1 MPLLLVCHSIVIPS
15 FLTHSSNSSIIQVII
30 LIFYLCDFIV
40 ILSFLTHSS
49 HSIVIPSFLNHS
61 SHFNA
66 IQSFLAHS
74 VTISSFRCHSSI
86 MIYFGTEGILLP
98 QTPLGAMPKY
108 VFHHSSHSNTIQSFL
123 DHSVNI
129 SSFRCHSSIMI
140 YFGTTG
146 TTTQTPLVPCQN
158 IYSVIPDSFQS
169 FG

>member
-1 MPLLLVCHSIVIPS
+1 MSFYHSCSFYYHLMSFQPHSNAIASCECHSNVIP
-15 FLTHSSNSSIIQVII
+15 
-30 LIFYLCDFIV
+30 
-40 ILSFLTHSS
+40 
-49 HSIVIPSFLNHS
+49 
-61 SHFNA
+61 
-66 IQSFLAHS
+66 
-74 VTISSFRCHSSI
+74 SFRCHSSI

-158 IYSVIPDSFQS
+158 MYSIIPDSFQS

>member
-30 LIFYLCDFIV
+30 LSFYQCDFIV

-49 HSIVIPSFLNHS
+49 HSIVIPSFLTQP
-61 SHFNA
+61 
-66 IQSFLAHS
+66 QSFQCHS
-74 VTISSFRCHSSI
+74 VIPSSFCHYIIIPMSFQ
-86 MIYFGTEGILLP
+86 YHDLFWHRGYTT
-98 QTPLGAMPKY
+98 TPDPPWCHAKICIPS
-108 VFHHSSHSNTIQSFL
+108 FQSFQY
-123 DHSVNI
+123 HSVIPRSFNI

-158 IYSVIPDSFQS
+158 MYSIIPDSFQS